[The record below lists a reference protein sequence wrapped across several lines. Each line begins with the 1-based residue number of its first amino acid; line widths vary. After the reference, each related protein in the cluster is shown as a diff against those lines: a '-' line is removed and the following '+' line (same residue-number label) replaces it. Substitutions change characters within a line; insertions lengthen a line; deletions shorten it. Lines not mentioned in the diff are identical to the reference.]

1 MLAPVVLTILALGD
15 SYTIGEGVDPS
26 GRWPVQLVTELRTLG
41 LEVRE
46 PQIIARTGWTTDELK
61 KGIQD
66 SEVEARYD
74 WVTVLIGVNNQY
86 RGRPSEDY
94 RRELREMLHYAID
107 KAGSQPSRVI
117 VLSIPDWGVTPFARD
132 KNRDPA
138 TIATQ
143 IDAYNLVK
151 RQECEQLG
159 VHFVNIT
166 DISREAGLEDGKLPE
181 DQRLLVDDGLH
192 PSKLMY
198 KRWVQRVIPIIR
210 KEQEPK

>member
-1 MLAPVVLTILALGD
+1 
-15 SYTIGEGVDPS
+15 
-26 GRWPVQLVTELRTLG
+26 

-66 SEVEARYD
+66 SEVEAGYD

-107 KAGSQPSRVI
+107 KAGSKPSRVI

-138 TIATQ
+138 TIATE

-166 DISREAGLEDGKLPE
+166 DISREAGLEDGELPE
-181 DQRLLVDDGLH
+181 DQRLLADDGLH